1 MSAAVAD
8 VVRVVR
14 ASAGPCGVL
23 LCGMTGSGKT
33 TLARAL
39 EAEVAIV
46 RFTVDEWMIEL
57 FGHHMSRELLD
68 ARLATLRGLIW
79 STAERLLAL
88 GMHVVLDEGFWRAE
102 GRAEAARR
110 VVAAGGEPVLVYLN
124 VPLSV
129 LEERL
134 ERRNARLPEGTY
146 EITPEMLA
154 SFHAGFETP
163 TTDEGI
169 RLIEI
174 AA

>member
-1 MSAAVAD
+1 MSAAIAEVL
-8 VVRVVR
+8 RVVR
-14 ASAGPCGVL
+14 ASERPCGVL

-33 TLARAL
+33 TVARAL
-39 EAEVAIV
+39 EAELTIV

-57 FGHHMSRELLD
+57 FGHHMSRELFD

-79 STAERLLAL
+79 GTAERLLAL
-88 GMHVVLDEGFWRAE
+88 GIHVALDEGFWRAE

-110 VVAAGGEPVLVYLN
+110 IVAAGGEPVLVYLN

-154 SFHAGFETP
+154 SFHAGFEAP
-163 TTDEGI
+163 STDEGI

>member
-1 MSAAVAD
+1 MSAGVAE
-8 VVRVVR
+8 VVR
-14 ASAGPCGVL
+14 AVRASERPCCLL

-33 TLARAL
+33 TLARTL
-39 EAEVAIV
+39 EAEVTIV
-46 RFTVDEWMIEL
+46 RFTIDEWMIEL

-68 ARLATLRGLIW
+68 ARLATLRRLIW
-79 STAERLLAL
+79 GTAERLLAL
-88 GMHVVLDEGFWRAE
+88 GIHVVLDEGFWRAD

-110 VVAAGGEPVLVYLN
+110 AVAAGGEPVLVYLA

-134 ERRNARLPEGTY
+134 ERRNAQLPGGTY

-163 TTDEGI
+163 TADEGI

-174 AA
+174 SA